1 MLWNFHLG
9 KFVSFSL
16 QVFQRWKDPQAFLLT
31 FKEYCN
37 SNLTVMTSP
46 LHLRILCQCRKLKD
60 GYSWYFYSEMFYVA
74 KGGMTRWKIIFL
86 FNFVIL
92 QWFSLFMFFLFIFFF
107 IWFVRFGEGSNILAP
122 FILLAS
128 PLPYNYHFYL
138 VIRLKNV
145 IICLKVRFSNSI
157 QTVTATYFIQHIS
170 QCCWCTVSLRIC
182 IKKWLSEKLLL
193 SPA

>member
-1 MLWNFHLG
+1 M
-9 KFVSFSL
+9 
-16 QVFQRWKDPQAFLLT
+16 QETER
-31 FKEYCN
+31 
-37 SNLTVMTSP
+37 
-46 LHLRILCQCRKLKD
+46 RI
-60 GYSWYFYSEMFYVA
+60 FF
-74 KGGMTRWKIIFL
+74 IFL
-86 FNFVIL
+86 FWNVLRSQRWHDKVKNNFSIQFCHLAMV
-92 QWFSLFMFFLFIFFF
+92 FPFHVFFVHFFF